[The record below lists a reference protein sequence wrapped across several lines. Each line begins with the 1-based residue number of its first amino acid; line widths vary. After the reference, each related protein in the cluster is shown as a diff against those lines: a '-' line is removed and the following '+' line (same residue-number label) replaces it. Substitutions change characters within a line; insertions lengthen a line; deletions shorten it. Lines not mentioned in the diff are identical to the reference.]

1 MKSFPQKLPK
11 WNQKMEIEPVML
23 PLDFL
28 CDTLQ
33 VCKPAVHDDYFLSG
47 MGEINK

>member
-1 MKSFPQKLPK
+1 MPK
-11 WNQKMEIEPVML
+11 WNQKSKIEPVML

-33 VCKPAVHDDYFLSG
+33 VCRPAVHDNYFLSG
-47 MGEINK
+47 VGEINK